1 VRASGGLLTVWDST
15 KVEVVRSS
23 VSREHVL
30 WSHGRFVKSGEELF
44 LANLYV
50 SCDSGATVGLLN

>member
-1 VRASGGLLTVWDST
+1 
-15 KVEVVRSS
+15 VEVVRSS

-44 LANLYV
+44 LANVYV